1 MTDEEK
7 EKNIIRI
14 SSEYHKGCIS
24 LTNTIDQCILWIGN
38 NYGKKEKA
46 MDNLVKLNDLV
57 YLS

>member
-38 NYGKKEKA
+38 NYGKKRKS
-46 MDNLVKLNDLV
+46 NG
-57 YLS
+57 